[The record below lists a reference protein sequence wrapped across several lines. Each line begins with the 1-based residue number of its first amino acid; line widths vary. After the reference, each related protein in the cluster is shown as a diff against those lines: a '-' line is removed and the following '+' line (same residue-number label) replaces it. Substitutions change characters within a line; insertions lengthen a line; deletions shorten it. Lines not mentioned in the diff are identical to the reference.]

1 MQNGV
6 NVNSAGRVFDEADSV
21 VADPQTQLASF
32 SLKPLNIAIAGA
44 SEAIQRREYA
54 HGRLAVDTSHI
65 GARGWSKD
73 NFLHAI
79 GLLAANVIGIG
90 AELGQ

>member
-1 MQNGV
+1 MQDGV

-65 GARGWSKD
+65 ARADGVKTT
-73 NFLHAI
+73 FFTP
-79 GLLAANVIGIG
+79 LAC
-90 AELGQ
+90 